1 MPPIPLPVLY
11 AGLAGTVLALI
22 VATATNKWQC
32 RVFFLL
38 ALRLA
43 IGWHFMFEGMH
54 KIHSHMVGPIENSQ
68 PFSSERYFAAAE
80 GPLGPI
86 VRKQAGMD
94 YDAIIQERIAPDASK
109 IEGFAKLTSAE
120 QAALC
125 PKPIADMLTKA
136 ANENKAKAEEQQ
148 TKAKAAVTKAEEDLK
163 AAKADPD
170 MKKAEAAKKKLD
182 DAKLKLIAAD
192 EKVRA
197 IANDGEA
204 LKFTYARWVYGIDD
218 DRRDAKVKYF
228 NTDVPQSVPER
239 LKQIELSK
247 KEAQAFTDREKPGLG
262 KGYGYDVKVAAAARS
277 DYNTAKLDL
286 VKDADAFVAEL
297 VKYTGADAPTPE
309 PKKIAQLDKLTMW
322 TITIVG
328 ACLMFGFLAPLAC
341 VIGAGF
347 LLMTYLTHPPFP
359 WYTLPPGT
367 EGNPL
372 FINKNIIEMLALL
385 AIAVHPTGRWLGLDA
400 LWTWVLF
407 DRRKKTETV
416 AAATK

>member
-1 MPPIPLPVLY
+1 MPPIPLPLIY
-11 AGLAGTVLALI
+11 AGLAGTLLALI
-22 VATATNKWQC
+22 VATATNKWER

-43 IGWHFMFEGMH
+43 IGWHFLFEGMH
-54 KIHSHMVGPIENSQ
+54 KIHSHMVGPIENTQ

-109 IEGFAKLTSAE
+109 LESFVKLSPAE
-120 QAALC
+120 QAAIC
-125 PKPIADMLTKA
+125 PKPIAEMLTKA
-136 ANENKAKAEEQQ
+136 ANDNKEKADEQQ
-148 TKAKAAVTKAEEDLK
+148 SKAKAAVAKAEEESK
-163 AAKADPD
+163 TAKADPD
-170 MKKAEAAKKKLD
+170 AKKAEAAKKKLD
-182 DAKLKLIAAD
+182 DAKLKLVAAN

-197 IANDGEA
+197 IANEGEA

-239 LKQIELSK
+239 LRQIGLLQ
-247 KEAQAFTDREKPGLG
+247 KEAQAYTDHEKPSLG
-262 KGYGYDVKVAAAARS
+262 NGYGYDVKVASAARS
-277 DYNTAKLDL
+277 DTSTAKLDL
-286 VKDADAFVAEL
+286 VKDADAFVTEL
-297 VKYTGADAPTPE
+297 VKYTGADAPKPE
-309 PKKIAQLDKLTMW
+309 PKKIVELDKLAMW

-328 ACLMFGFLAPLAC
+328 ACLMFGFLTPLAC
-341 VIGAGF
+341 IIGAGF

-385 AIAVHPTGRWLGLDA
+385 VIAVHPTGRWLGLDA
-400 LWTWVLF
+400 LWTLCFF
-407 DRRKKTETV
+407 DRRKKAGTV
-416 AAATK
+416 AGAAG